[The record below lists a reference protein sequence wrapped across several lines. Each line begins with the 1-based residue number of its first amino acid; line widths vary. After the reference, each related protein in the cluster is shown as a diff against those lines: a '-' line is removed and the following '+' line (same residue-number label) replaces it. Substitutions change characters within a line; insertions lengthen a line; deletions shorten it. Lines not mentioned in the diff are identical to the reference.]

1 MSDCTDKLI
10 LRRGVSDC
18 PHDLILRKA
27 GGVRLCSRLDL
38 VGMESECT
46 HNLILR
52 NGGRGRCQTVLTI

>member
-18 PHDLILRKA
+18 PHDLILRKG

-52 NGGRGRCQTVLTI
+52 KGGRRRCQTVLTI